1 MKAQAEMNPQSE
13 EALVQAQAELSSLAS
28 AARCR
33 LRLYVAGL
41 AASST
46 LAITN
51 VTDICEQ
58 EMGGQCDL
66 EVIDIYQQPELAQ
79 RDQIL
84 AIPTLVKTWPLPM
97 RSVIG
102 DLSQRQRVLTG
113 LGILGRR

>member
-1 MKAQAEMNPQSE
+1 MKAQAE
-13 EALVQAQAELSSLAS
+13 LSPFAS
-28 AARCR
+28 APRCR

-41 AASST
+41 TACST

-51 VTDICEQ
+51 VSDICER
-58 EMGGQCDL
+58 EMDGQCDL
-66 EVIDIYQQPELAQ
+66 EVIDLYQQPELAQ

-84 AIPTLVKTWPLPM
+84 AIPTLVKTWPLPV

-113 LGILGRR
+113 LGLLGKR

>member
-1 MKAQAEMNPQSE
+1 MKAQTELSPQNKEALMKAQAE
-13 EALVQAQAELSSLAS
+13 LSPLAG
-28 AARCR
+28 AVRCR

-46 LAITN
+46 LAIAN
-51 VTDICEQ
+51 VRDICEQ
-58 EMGGQCDL
+58 EMDGQCDL

-97 RSVIG
+97 RRVIG
-102 DLSQRQRVLTG
+102 DLDQRQRVLTG
-113 LGILGRR
+113 LGILGKR